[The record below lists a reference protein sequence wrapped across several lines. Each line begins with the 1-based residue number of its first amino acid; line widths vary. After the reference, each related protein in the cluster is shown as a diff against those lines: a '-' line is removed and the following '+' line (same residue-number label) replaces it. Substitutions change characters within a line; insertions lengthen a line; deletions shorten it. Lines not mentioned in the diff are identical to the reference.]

1 MDSQRQRAAAW
12 KEEAAAI
19 TRGWREKGE
28 ERKKEER
35 GKEESLTWFKLFT
48 SRANRTGATGGH
60 VAKGGWA
67 ASRVRRTGTTRVD
80 VVPHHHL
87 GMWQPYV
94 VRQCKWRD
102 SFMSCVN
109 RTGTTENSQI

>member
-1 MDSQRQRAAAW
+1 MDSQRQRTAAW
-12 KEEAAAI
+12 KEAAAI
-19 TRGWREKGE
+19 TRGQREKGE

-35 GKEESLTWFKLFT
+35 GEEESLKWFKLFT
-48 SRANRTGATGGH
+48 SRANRTTGATGGH

-67 ASRVRRTGTTRVD
+67 ASHVRRTGTTRVD

-102 SFMSCVN
+102 SFMSCIN